1 MFGCGFTTT
10 TSMLDKTVIHQAEI
24 GSYIFSPK
32 NRYFLSKVLIFH
44 EAKVIWNFLFLYLRL
59 GKFWDTLKVHTGPKH
74 KMQSWN
80 WNWKDKA

>member
-1 MFGCGFTTT
+1 MFGCGFMTT

-44 EAKVIWNFLFLYLRL
+44 EAKVI
-59 GKFWDTLKVHTGPKH
+59 
-74 KMQSWN
+74 
-80 WNWKDKA
+80 